1 MFGIYLNSWTQ
12 KRKRLM
18 TILQHA
24 QLPYRLTWTWWTQ
37 TSIVYMRLDLLT
49 ADYYTELGATE
60 HSVFDR
66 EESRVRK
73 YRQLCNQQLA
83 YFEPALKLWFHLNN
97 FYQFACFPLQH
108 TSTDN
113 LNALETGFQTTYR
126 PQYNWPWI
134 NSLLTKFH
142 IGKQRFGP
150 VFTKPFLD
158 RSRKFSR
165 RYQKRTPTEQ
175 MCLLG
180 RRLYTSEAIYKL
192 LIRLGSDT
200 IEKFHVSRLLRSTQT
215 DVKYAF
221 LLWRLSHHLGEPFRT
236 RSQSQLRLILQFK
249 GTGPPPPNVP
259 MRLQILSDMDKQIKR
274 WLLGFTFHHAVNFP
288 PFHKVR
294 APYVRI
300 RNRTL
305 GQLFFTF
312 PSALTWWTPDYEP

>member
-1 MFGIYLNSWTQ
+1 
-12 KRKRLM
+12 
-18 TILQHA
+18 
-24 QLPYRLTWTWWTQ
+24 
-37 TSIVYMRLDLLT
+37 
-49 ADYYTELGATE
+49 
-60 HSVFDR
+60 
-66 EESRVRK
+66 
-73 YRQLCNQQLA
+73 LA

-215 DVKYAF
+215 DVKYLF
-221 LLWRLSHHLGEPFRT
+221 LLCRLSHHLGEPFRT

-249 GTGPPPPNVP
+249 GTGPPPP
-259 MRLQILSDMDKQIKR
+259 MSLCAFRSCQILWTNKSSGGCWASHFIM
-274 WLLGFTFHHAVNFP
+274 LSFFP